1 MNLTIEDWKGIFT
14 IIGTVGGGV
23 YAFLKVI
30 EYKTKSAKIAAV
42 GESFTSTI
50 NKLSSK
56 DDTEQISAAILLR
69 RFFDPKT
76 EMGIGSTPYAKEA
89 VNVIAASLRTLPSNN
104 FQKILA
110 DSLAYAPT
118 LRNIDLQKTNLQ
130 NAYLGLKDTEN
141 KQIDLSKADFYRAD
155 LSKASFKGSILQE
168 AQFYQARLLGTI
180 FKDADLRNSSFYEAD
195 LLDANFK
202 GAQLLGANF
211 MNARN
216 IPNDILIH
224 LDSNGTYHNEELN
237 QYKEKG
243 KVKIF
248 ISKSNSLNLEQ
259 QTRYDNLLAIL
270 KEKVLIETLERDE
283 YQPFGVLGNIR
294 NQMKGCSGLIIIG
307 FEQFKIKDG
316 DFRSSTN
323 EHIEL
328 CDVSLA
334 TPWNHIEAGMAA
346 MMGLPI
352 LVLADEGVNDGI
364 FEKELDDALLF
375 HSSFSKTLDTKKL
388 RNDIDSWFN
397 AIKK

>member
-1 MNLTIEDWKGIFT
+1 MELTIEELKGVFT
-14 IIGTVGGGV
+14 IIGAVVGGV

-42 GESFTSTI
+42 GESFTTTI

-56 DDTEQISAAILLR
+56 DDTEKISAAILLR

-89 VNVIAASLRTLPSNN
+89 VNVIAASLRTLPANN

-118 LRNIDLQKTNLQ
+118 LRSIDLQKTNLQ

-141 KQIDLSKADFYRAD
+141 KRIDLSRADFYRAD
-155 LSKASFKGSILQE
+155 LSKASVKGSILRE
-168 AQFYQARLLGTI
+168 AQFYQARLMGTI
-180 FKDADLRNSSFYEAD
+180 FKDADLRDSSFYEAD
-195 LLDANFK
+195 ILDAKFK
-202 GAQLLGANF
+202 DAQLIGANF

-216 IPNDILIH
+216 IPNEILIH
-224 LDSNGTYHNEELN
+224 LDINGTYSSEELN
-237 QYKEKG
+237 EYKEKD
-243 KVKIF
+243 KINIF

-259 QTRYDNLLAIL
+259 QTRYDNLLQIL
-270 KEKVLIETLERDE
+270 KEKVLVETLERDE

-307 FEQFKIKDG
+307 FEQFKINDG
-316 DFRSSTN
+316 DFRSSTE
-323 EHIEL
+323 EHREL
-328 CDVSLA
+328 CNVSLA

-352 LVLADEGVNDGI
+352 LVLADEGIDDGI
-364 FEKELDDALLF
+364 FESTLDDALLF

-388 RNDIDSWFN
+388 RKDIDEWFN
-397 AIKK
+397 VIQK